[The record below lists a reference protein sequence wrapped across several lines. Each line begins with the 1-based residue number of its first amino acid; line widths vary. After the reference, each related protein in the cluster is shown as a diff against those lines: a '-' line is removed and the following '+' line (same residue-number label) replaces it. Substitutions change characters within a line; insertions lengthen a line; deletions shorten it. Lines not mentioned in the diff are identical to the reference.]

1 MKWNEYWAKTRP
13 FQSVYTHAL
22 VSGRVAQCLINEYVS
37 EGDQNLLSEATG
49 LKSKEL
55 SDFVGYLVSLHDI
68 GKLEYSF
75 QAQDDEYK
83 KRVSEDTALCEIYIP
98 GVRHEKTGQNSLKKL
113 WREQEEDRQSGV
125 LLSKV
130 VGAHHQGKTGSGN
143 YRSSSPWASIQKE
156 LEAEMRR
163 VFLSDRIHALPEIQK
178 SRQGSASALLLG
190 LMILSDWISSGTAFA
205 DAETWIG
212 DENIE
217 KLISSK
223 AKEFLHRSS
232 LKPHLTIWP
241 ELFCDLWPNIQPS
254 GKRPLQREIEALF
267 QRQNK
272 PPLLVLI
279 EAPMGEGKTEAGIY
293 AAIQM
298 DRSWQKDGLYIA
310 MPTAATA
317 NQMIGRVHALLE
329 MHEQNDPVRL
339 LHSMAWLES
348 DNEEAVRSP
357 DEHDEAATW
366 LAPVKRGLLGQYA
379 VGTVD
384 QAMLAATNVKYGV
397 LRLLGLSNKALL
409 IDEIHSYDAYM
420 GEILIR
426 LLEWCKAL
434 EIPVVMLSATLPPA
448 LKAKLLAPYTSDEL
462 SDEYPLITA
471 VDASGTVTELQ
482 VPETTHKLKI
492 EIGIEPILEDVN
504 RIADIA
510 VSEVEDG
517 GCLCVL
523 MNTVREAQA
532 VYRAI
537 KARYDGDLLLF
548 HAQFPA
554 GKRAEIEKTCVS
566 RYGKDKSGRPKR
578 SILVATQVVEQS
590 LDVDFDAMMTAIAPM
605 DLLLQRAGRVFRH
618 EETPRPKNCNGAKLI
633 ILCPK
638 DNGSFGVSA
647 YVYPECLLKSTARL
661 LKDVKQ
667 IQIPEDLAQLVRE
680 AYSSEHAPQ
689 EEARQWMKKL
699 LRDEVE
705 AGASQRYLLN
715 PPDKLF
721 SALEGYTIYEDDGD
735 SYSLTAQ
742 TRLGEPSVRI
752 ALLTQEE
759 LELLRPYIREQN
771 GQQVAAVWKHDVAE
785 TVMRQSV
792 SVRISRLGCSKS
804 GLSYIKG
811 DSLLAGTWI
820 FPVEDGA
827 CRLPNG
833 KTLRYD
839 SDLGFLIEEGET

>member
-1 MKWNEYWAKTRP
+1 ME
-13 FQSVYTHAL
+13 
-22 VSGRVAQCLINEYVS
+22 
-37 EGDQNLLSEATG
+37 LL
-49 LKSKEL
+49 
-55 SDFVGYLVSLHDI
+55 D
-68 GKLEYSF
+68 
-75 QAQDDEYK
+75 
-83 KRVSEDTALCEIYIP
+83 
-98 GVRHEKTGQNSLKKL
+98 
-113 WREQEEDRQSGV
+113 
-125 LLSKV
+125 
-130 VGAHHQGKTGSGN
+130 
-143 YRSSSPWASIQKE
+143 
-156 LEAEMRR
+156 
-163 VFLSDRIHALPEIQK
+163 
-178 SRQGSASALLLG
+178 
-190 LMILSDWISSGTAFA
+190 A
-205 DAETWIG
+205 DA
-212 DENIE
+212 
-217 KLISSK
+217 
-223 AKEFLHRSS
+223 
-232 LKPHLTIWP
+232 PLTI
-241 ELFCDLWPNIQPS
+241 
-254 GKRPLQREIEALF
+254 
-267 QRQNK
+267 
-272 PPLLVLI
+272 I
-279 EAPMGEGKTEAGIY
+279 EAPMGEGKTEAGIF
-293 AAIQM
+293 AAMQM
-298 DRSWQKDGLYIA
+298 ARHWQKDGIYVA

-317 NQMIGRVHALLE
+317 NQIIERVHALLE
-329 MHEQNDPVRL
+329 MHEQSEPVRL
-339 LHSMAWLES
+339 LHSMAWLKSE
-348 DNEEAVRSP
+348 NEEAVHSP

-448 LKAKLLAPYTSDEL
+448 LKAKLLAPYTSDKL
-462 SDEYPLITA
+462 SDAYPLITA

-482 VPETTHKLKI
+482 VPETSHKLKI
-492 EIGIEPILEDVN
+492 KIGIEPILDDVN
-504 RIADIA
+504 TIADLA

-554 GKRAEIEKTCVS
+554 GNRAEIEKACVS
-566 RYGKDKSGRPKR
+566 RYGKDKSVRPKR

-618 EETPRPKNCNGAKLI
+618 EETPRPRNCNGAKLV

-638 DNGSFGVSA
+638 DNDRFGASA
-647 YVYPECLLKSTARL
+647 FVYPECLMKSTARL
-661 LKDVKQ
+661 LKDVEQ

-680 AYSSEHAPQ
+680 AYSPEHAPQ
-689 EEARQWMKKL
+689 EEVQQWMKKL
-699 LRDEVE
+699 LRDEVD

-721 SALEGYTIYEDDGD
+721 SALEGYTVYEDDGD

-759 LELLRPYIREQN
+759 LELLRPYIREKN

-833 KTLRYD
+833 KILRFD